1 MAKRLTTDEAGDN
14 TDLQALFDSIT
25 ESSGKPKLEVVASA
39 DGAGDNDELQDLF
52 DSVAERADK
61 PAAAKPAA
69 VEVSDA
75 GGDSPDLEALFD
87 QVSSGKEGGGA
98 SVSPPVAM
106 TDEERQEKAFNRIGH
121 MTRMLHDTI
130 RELGYDRMLSE
141 TAQKLPDARQ
151 RLSYISQMTEQAASR
166 VLNAT
171 DIAKPLQDRVEANA
185 SALNKRW
192 EMLYAKQLSVEEFKA
207 LANETRE
214 FIAQSASDSKVV
226 NAQLM
231 EIIMAQDFQDL
242 TGQVIKKIVDMAAT
256 LEEELLKALIEVV
269 PEARRTPEHEGLL
282 NGPVING
289 EGRSD
294 VVTGQEQVDDL
305 LESLGF

>member
-14 TDLQALFDSIT
+14 ADLQALFDSIT
-25 ESSGKPKLEVVASA
+25 ETSTKPQLEVVASA

-52 DSVAERADK
+52 DSVASSQGKPVAAAA
-61 PAAAKPAA
+61 PAAPTAKLD
-69 VEVSDA
+69 ES
-75 GGDSPDLEALFD
+75 GDSSELEELFD
-87 QVSSGKEGGGA
+87 QVSSKAGA
-98 SVSPPVAM
+98 S
-106 TDEERQEKAFNRIGH
+106 TDADHTVLDDEVRQDKAFNRIGQ
-121 MTRMLHDTI
+121 MTRLLHDTI

-171 DIAKPLQDRVEANA
+171 DVAKPVQDKVEAHA
-185 SALNKRW
+185 TALNKRW
-192 EMLYAKQLSVEEFKA
+192 EMLYAKQLSVDEFKQ
-207 LANETRE
+207 LAAETRE
-214 FIAQSASDSKVV
+214 FIGQTAQDSKLV

-256 LEEELLKALIEVV
+256 LEAELLKALIEFV
-269 PEARRTPEHEGLL
+269 PENKRTPEHEGLL
-282 NGPVING
+282 NGPVINA
-289 EGRSD
+289 EGRTD